1 MTIYGRNLHASSDA
15 TSSND
20 LPSGFEHLPEPPNI
34 PTELPTPSSPGSS
47 PASAQPLAEPSSPC
61 SCPTALAP
69 PVPPTDSTLALMLLR
84 PFPTMAAMDSKFH
97 GGGNMEKAKRVFIK
111 TMHDRVLRPDG

>member
-69 PVPPTDSTLALMLLR
+69 PVPPTVPLHLHLSLGYHHCQPHQENKEGQQIHLPSPLHW
-84 PFPTMAAMDSKFH
+84 PNYK
-97 GGGNMEKAKRVFIK
+97 EV
-111 TMHDRVLRPDG
+111 